1 MKDNL
6 RCGRSWTQVDW
17 PSSSYSI
24 LNQWPASSPNERKR
38 DGREMALSYL
48 SSGMTGV
55 NSTHRSLARTCH
67 ITPLSTRKTGKQKG
81 AHNMFGEHHPNSTAH
96 HRGPLPK
103 ASTLSR
109 RGLHA
114 IKKKSEPFLQIKYNI

>member
-6 RCGRSWTQVDW
+6 PCGCSWTEVDW
-17 PSSSYSI
+17 PSFSYSI
-24 LNQWPASSPNERKR
+24 LSQWTARSPRERKR

-67 ITPLSTRKTGKQKG
+67 ITPFSTRKTGKQKG
-81 AHNMFGEHHPNSTAH
+81 AHNMLGERHPNSTAH
-96 HRGPLPK
+96 HRGSLPK
-103 ASTLSR
+103 ASTLSS

-114 IKKKSEPFLQIKYNI
+114 ILKKIRTLSSNEI